1 MNSVKNFGAKVRN
14 GMIGG
19 LALSMMVAGCATTDQ
34 QTAGFPKV
42 SNTVLQACAGGAVL
56 GLLTTA
62 LTNDDADLG
71 DYALGAAGGALAGCA
86 VGAILD
92 DRRKNYASTAD
103 YYDAEIARTRDLN
116 TQVAQVN
123 SKLTQVIS
131 ENRTQL
137 ENLRSQQASAT
148 YDRDAAKALKSKAKA
163 ELNWAQQQLKNANA
177 ELEAQELVLAQAERE
192 AAASQK
198 SAQLRQQVA
207 SLKQT
212 VSNLETQVASLSQV
226 SDAVGQFTA

>member
-1 MNSVKNFGAKVRN
+1 MKIVRNFGAKVRS
-14 GMIGG
+14 GMVGG
-19 LALSMMVAGCATTDQ
+19 LALSMMVSGCATTDQ

-42 SNTVLQACAGGAVL
+42 SNTVLQACAGGALVGIL
-56 GLLTTA
+56 ATA
-62 LTNDDADLG
+62 VTNKNADLG

-92 DRRKNYASTAD
+92 NRRKNYASTAD

-123 SKLTQVIS
+123 TKLTEVIA
-131 ENRTQL
+131 ENQTQL
-137 ENLRSQQASAT
+137 ANLRSQQASAT
-148 YDRDAAKALKSKAKA
+148 YDRDAAKALKSKANA
-163 ELNWAQQQLKNANA
+163 ELNWAKQQLKNANA
-177 ELEAQELVLAQAERE
+177 ELEAQQLVLAQAEEE
-192 AAASQK
+192 AAASEK
-198 SAQLRQQVA
+198 SSQLRQQVN

-226 SDAVGQFTA
+226 SDAVGQFAA